1 MIKSLNWRLTGP
13 SVYSIVNWLIA
24 QWDSFLH
31 FHFGHISYN
40 NQNYYLQNT
49 DPGNQGLYEEHY
61 VSFKLANHVS
71 YRRFRETIQV
81 LDASMLDIS
90 ILKYS
95 PRHVAAALLFL
106 AISEYFRQ
114 THYALLTFTSPY
126 VEVQDF
132 QVKEM
137 QGIVEEM
144 MVSFVTAAIGID
156 SFDEIC
162 PAASALFP
170 FFNVEL
176 NNDLPPVCK
185 IQPKQRLE
193 AHYEEFLAYQT
204 HNPTALIFVK
214 NHIRQAHAR

>member
-114 THYALLTFTSPY
+114 THYALLTFTSLY
-126 VEVQDF
+126 AEMQDLQVQ
-132 QVKEM
+132 EM

-156 SFDEIC
+156 SLDEIC
-162 PAASALFP
+162 PAARALFP
-170 FFNVEL
+170 FLNVEL
-176 NNDLPPVCK
+176 NDDLLPVCK
-185 IQPKQRLE
+185 IQPK
-193 AHYEEFLAYQT
+193 
-204 HNPTALIFVK
+204 
-214 NHIRQAHAR
+214 